1 MDGGAEISSYRDTL
15 KTEKE
20 IDSCLGMISSLGEY
34 HYSSMSSCILG
45 WYDTTKPYVTDGQSC
60 SNCFFNMKS
69 SFESNRNIKVVG
81 IAKDGRVIYGPVK
94 SYDAVS
100 DVYTEYSPCMLD
112 VCNGRI
118 EEVNSEK
125 IYTYHATSYHPYL
138 PACFGPGQYSVPSNF
153 Q

>member
-1 MDGGAEISSYRDTL
+1 
-15 KTEKE
+15 
-20 IDSCLGMISSLGEY
+20 
-34 HYSSMSSCILG
+34 
-45 WYDTTKPYVTDGQSC
+45 
-60 SNCFFNMKS
+60 
-69 SFESNRNIKVVG
+69 
-81 IAKDGRVIYGPVK
+81 
-94 SYDAVS
+94 
-100 DVYTEYSPCMLD
+100 MLD